1 MRFGGHETF
10 PIREGWLHK
19 GLDLL
24 INQPELLVDEY
35 SADWLGVGR
44 NMAKSIRYWL
54 VATGLATSSL
64 DKKTRKSLL
73 SPSSIGKLV
82 WKHDRYFTETGTW
95 WALHINLINNPS
107 FAFSWNWFFNIF
119 SLNRFDKSLCVEA
132 LRGYLSIQ
140 NPRLPKP
147 MTLQRDIGCLL
158 DSYSRVLPSRN
169 EDPEMRFD
177 CPFAE
182 LGLMS
187 YHRTSGYYQLHRE
200 RKHYPPHLLGYA
212 IAQCP
217 QIANGR
223 NGIVDITI
231 AEATTMSSG
240 PGRIFVLD
248 AENLFESILTI
259 ENELKDID
267 IQISGLAGERMLCV
281 KRRSAEEWL
290 AEYYSANE
298 HNPGNKHENRL
309 NEL

>member
-19 GLDLL
+19 GLELL
-24 INQPELLVDEY
+24 TSQPELLVDEY

-64 DKKTRKSLL
+64 DKKTRKNSFF
-73 SPSSIGKLV
+73 PSSIGKLV
-82 WKHDRYFTETGTW
+82 WEHDRYFTEIGTW
-95 WALHINLINNPS
+95 WALHINLVNNRL

-119 SLNRFDKSLCVEA
+119 NLNRFDKALCVEA

-140 NPRLPKP
+140 NLRLPKP
-147 MTLQRDIGCLL
+147 MTLQRDISCLL
-158 DSYSRVLPSRN
+158 ESYSRVLPSRN

-182 LGLMS
+182 LGLMTH
-187 YHRTSGYYQLHRE
+187 HRTSGYYQLHRD

-212 IAQCP
+212 IAQCS
-217 QIANGR
+217 QVANGR
-223 NGIVDITI
+223 NGVVDITI
-231 AEATTMSSG
+231 AEATTMPSG
-240 PGRIFVLD
+240 PGRVFVLD
-248 AENLFESILTI
+248 AENLFETILAI
-259 ENELKDID
+259 ENELKAID

-290 AEYYSANE
+290 KDYYLTTDHGLAN
-298 HNPGNKHENRL
+298 NDINRL
-309 NEL
+309 NEV